1 MQLPHCLK
9 EICFCLYKCRIQ
21 KDELYSIYPILAI
34 MQNKLS
40 CLTCND
46 LELSK
51 VNSFDLTAY
60 YYPLSSKMS

>member
-1 MQLPHCLK
+1 
-9 EICFCLYKCRIQ
+9 
-21 KDELYSIYPILAI
+21 